1 MKDGLYVQIMKE
13 FVRIRA
19 KTYSHLKD
27 DNEENKKSKRHK
39 KVCHKNKTE
48 INLIQL
54 IRQKHMLPE

>member
-1 MKDGLYVQIMKE
+1 MKDGLYAQIMKG

-19 KTYSHLKD
+19 KTYSYLKD
-27 DNEENKKSKRHK
+27 NNEENKKSKRHK

-54 IRQKHMLPE
+54 IR